1 MQCAC
6 LRWAVSLKQ
15 VFESDALETHFR
27 RAAQAVQPEEWDR
40 IKLFKFRDD
49 ALSSLI
55 GRLMLRQATK
65 KITGRPWSEITFG
78 RTERGKPYLLSPS
91 GFNFGINV
99 SHQGD
104 YVVLSSSCTPRVGV
118 DVMCIERDKT
128 NKTADEYITFMQR
141 SYSKDELRVMRMQ
154 PTDTM
159 KLTYFYRFWCLKES
173 IIKAT
178 GVGIHDDLAKLDF
191 RMDPNDRYRPG
202 CLLSS
207 TKLMEGD
214 RVKSEWVFEESFL
227 DQLHCVAVCREAI
240 PSIPTC
246 RLSQGSMNSLH
257 FAKVNLEMLLND
269 CEVLNRIDGCGAATE
284 WLSFFDKPRK
294 PW

>member
-15 VFESDALETHFR
+15 VFESDALESQFR
-27 RAAQAVQPEEWDR
+27 RAAQAIQPEEWER
-40 IKLFKFRDD
+40 IRQFKFRDD
-49 ALSSLI
+49 AMSSLI

-65 KITGRPWSEITFG
+65 KITGRPWQEISFA
-78 RTERGKPYLLSPS
+78 RTDRGKPYIVSPT

-104 YVVLSSSCTPRVGV
+104 FIVLSSSCCSRIGV
-118 DVMCIERDKT
+118 DVMSIERDKKH
-128 NKTADEYITFMQR
+128 KTADEYITFMQR
-141 SYSKDELRVMRMQ
+141 SYSAEELRVMRMQ

-191 RMDPNDRYRPG
+191 RVDANDRLRPG
-202 CLLSS
+202 CLISS
-207 TKLMEGD
+207 TKLMEGN
-214 RVKSEWVFEESFL
+214 RVMSEWAFEESFL
-227 DQLHCVAVCREAI
+227 DQLHCVAVCREVLPPPA
-240 PSIPTC
+240 TC
-246 RLSQGSMNSLH
+246 RLSQDATNIVH
-257 FAKVNLEMLLND
+257 FSKINLDVLLND
-269 CEVLNRIDGCGAATE
+269 CDVLNRLDMNAATE
-284 WLSFFDKPRK
+284 WSNFSEKPRK